1 MAAPS
6 DFLAAYPFDEGSGTS
21 AADVSGTHGA
31 FDLTDSGASW
41 ATGVFGN
48 AVRLQNVASVGAAF
62 SPNIDLSSG
71 YTVTF
76 WFRTAQSASNQEL
89 LRTGPTAGPWEAL
102 VFEAWGD
109 NQMYLGHQDSNGTY
123 RQVAAGNYTGDVWR
137 FFAVTWNAAT
147 DTVQAWV
154 GGPATPV
161 SSAGTTGGGGGP
173 GVASQVCYIGGN
185 PGQNTVNI
193 VNGLLDELTF
203 FDRVLSQAEIDD
215 LRVEG
220 IPTGGDTQPITGDL
234 LAVTPTFPGGQVS
247 PGPVNLVGSV
257 LAATTTFPGGTVDRG
272 PVSVAGQLLS
282 VPVSFP
288 QGEASQGYGIRGTL
302 LEVDPA
308 FPGGTVSP
316 GPVTL
321 TGSTLGVSPVFPGGV
336 VSPGAVTLSGT
347 SLTVG
352 VGFPGGRIRPVVVHP
367 DGPATVTVDPI
378 PPAEV
383 ALDILVGTAEYA

>member
-109 NQMYLGHQDSNGTY
+109 NNMYLGHQDSDGTY
-123 RQVAAGNYTGDVWR
+123 RQVGAGNYTGDVWR
-137 FFAVTWNAAT
+137 FFAVTWNADT

-173 GVASQVCYIGGN
+173 GVVSQVCYIGGN

-203 FDRVLSQAEIDD
+203 FDRVLSESELNDVRTNPIASSG
-215 LRVEG
+215 L
-220 IPTGGDTQPITGDL
+220 QPPENVT
-234 LAVTPTFPGGQVS
+234 AVAQS
-247 PGPVNLVGSV
+247 PFS
-257 LAATTTFPGGTVDRG
+257 
-272 PVSVAGQLLS
+272 
-282 VPVSFP
+282 
-288 QGEASQGYGIRGTL
+288 
-302 LEVDPA
+302 
-308 FPGGTVSP
+308 
-316 GPVTL
+316 
-321 TGSTLGVSPVFPGGV
+321 
-336 VSPGAVTLSGT
+336 
-347 SLTVG
+347 
-352 VGFPGGRIRPVVVHP
+352 
-367 DGPATVTVDPI
+367 
-378 PPAEV
+378 
-383 ALDILVGTAEYA
+383 ILVSWDAVDDADAYDVERDSVIVADKITETFYLDEGLDPDTEYTYRVRSAAQV